1 MLFIFLTCYRDNFY
15 QFGEIRT
22 VTLVPRQ
29 QCGFVQYTKRAAAEL
44 AAEKT
49 FNKLVLGGRR
59 LTIKWAHSQ
68 AKQNTVTKTNRSFD
82 PVPGLPS
89 HLPMPPTTNDYF
101 NLSANDVTVLPPG
114 MQLHQ
119 IPPSMMPSSTY
130 QAVYQQSGA
139 LPLYNSPYSPSSL
152 PSTISAPSNVA
163 VVASSDGVTAIDR
176 KQMPPPPGTTAAL
189 HYPSQDPNRLGALK
203 K

>member
-1 MLFIFLTCYRDNFY
+1 MVFFCAKCPATNFSCLFFRDNFY

-22 VTLVPRQ
+22 ITLVPRQ

-68 AKQNTVTKTNRSFD
+68 AKQNAVAKTNRNFEA
-82 PVPGLPS
+82 VPGLPQ
-89 HLPMPPTTNDYF
+89 HLPMPPNPNDYF
-101 NLSANDVTVLPPG
+101 NLSASDVNVLPPG
-114 MQLHQ
+114 MKLHQ
-119 IPPSMMPSSTY
+119 IPPSLMSSSAY
-130 QAVYQQSGA
+130 QAVYQSGGLA
-139 LPLYNSPYSPSSL
+139 QY
-152 PSTISAPSNVA
+152 SAPFTSIPA
-163 VVASSDGVTAIDR
+163 TSTSASELQ
-176 KQMPPPPGTTAAL
+176 QMPPPPGTAGL
-189 HYPSQDPNRLGALK
+189 HYPSQDPNRLGAVK